1 MFVTFEGLDFCGKTT
16 QAQKLVD
23 RLKARHQQDS
33 ARYPPVLFLREPGG
47 TSVSERIRAILLDR
61 AHAAMSDRAELM
73 LFAASRA
80 QIVDEV
86 IKPATKRGDIVVCD
100 RFYDSTTAY
109 QAYGRGLDLEFVHR
123 ANSFAAAGIVPDL
136 TILVDIP
143 IDEIERRK
151 NAAGQSFDRMESSG
165 RAFYERVRGGYLA
178 LASAEPGRFVRING
192 SAAIETVA
200 AEIWGEFL
208 ARAPQYAS
216 SEK

>member
-1 MFVTFEGLDFCGKTT
+1 
-16 QAQKLVD
+16 
-23 RLKARHQQDS
+23 
-33 ARYPPVLFLREPGG
+33 
-47 TSVSERIRAILLDR
+47 
-61 AHAAMSDRAELM
+61 MSDRAELM

-86 IKPATKRGDIVVCD
+86 IKPAAKRGDIVVCD

-109 QAYGRGLDLEFVHR
+109 QAYGRGLDLEFVHQ
-123 ANSFAAAGIVPDL
+123 ANSFVAAGIIPDM

-178 LASAEPGRFVRING
+178 LAASEPARFVRVNG
-192 SAAIETVA
+192 NAAIETVA
-200 AEIWGEFL
+200 ADIWSQFV
-208 ARAPQYAS
+208 ARAPQYA
-216 SEK
+216 